1 MRKII
6 NLFFLLV
13 LLNLTS
19 CTVKD
24 PEKGV
29 FYTAGTWDIP
39 PAYHGNP
46 WAPGGM
52 NTASVYIY
60 EPLFDYIPT
69 SGVYIPRLG
78 ESFKITKDNLIL
90 TVKLKKG
97 VFWHD
102 GKRFSSSDV
111 RTTFYTGYLK
121 NMEIWKNLKD
131 IVCPDENTVVFIW
144 KEASPINIIRAL
156 TERITSPVHIFGQWV
171 DLIAEMK
178 NKNLEGNEIK
188 DRNIR
193 EVLYKYRPELPSGTG
208 PFRIKKV
215 TSSDIILEKFS
226 HYHDKDKVSI
236 NKVHIVRWG
245 TNQVVWSYLLC
256 GDVDGVTP
264 ACPYDVSREILK
276 KNKHIHLFTPS
287 DKSEYGLIYNCKKKP
302 VNDLAMRQA
311 IAHILDRDMIR
322 QIACTY
328 GDTVDDYSTGIPK
341 SSRKEWF
348 DESFYKSLTLYDHN
362 LSKAEHILL
371 KNGYRK
377 NKEKNYWLTSENKKV
392 SLDIIV
398 PDLNDVIL
406 LAEAAS
412 GQLNK
417 FGFFSEIRIVP
428 LDLYGTAVK
437 NSEFHLA
444 ADIGPQLSKYGHPSF
459 SFNCFYK
466 EGELIQSACGLPSEL
481 MGEHIPEL
489 IKKLDKTFDPVE
501 EKELVRKLARI
512 TNETL
517 PFISC
522 YEKRILFFTLD
533 GRRVTGWP
541 GENDDIWNSAPG
553 NLEGFYCTLIVTG
566 RLKAVN

>member
-1 MRKII
+1 MRKI
-6 NLFFLLV
+6 LFTLLI

-19 CTVKD
+19 CAVKA

-69 SGVYIPRLG
+69 SRVYIPRLG
-78 ESFKITKDNLIL
+78 ESFKISKDNLIL

-102 GKRFSSSDV
+102 GKKFSGPDV
-111 RTTFYTGYLK
+111 RTTFYTGYIK

-131 IVCPDENTVVFIW
+131 IECPDEHTVVFIW
-144 KEASPINIIRAL
+144 KEASPLNIIRAL
-156 TERITSPVHIFGQWV
+156 TERITSPAHIFGHWV

-188 DRNIR
+188 DQKIR
-193 EVLYKYRPELPSGTG
+193 EVLYKYRPELPVGTG

-226 HYHDKDKVSI
+226 DYHDKNKVSI

-348 DESFYKSLTLYDHN
+348 DEKFYKSLTLYDHN

-371 KNGYRK
+371 NNGYRK
-377 NKEKNYWLTSENKKV
+377 NKEKNYWLTSENKKI
-392 SLDIIV
+392 SLDIIA

-481 MGEHIPEL
+481 MGEHIPEI
-489 IKKLDKTFDPVE
+489 IKKLDKTFDPAE

-541 GENDDIWNSAPG
+541 RENDEIWNSAPG

-566 RLKAVN
+566 KLKTVN